1 VTLRTARR
9 LQLVVLALAV
19 LSVVPTVAADL
30 AEGRTAAAPAWTA
43 TVVPVYLVL
52 LGVLLRDLV
61 RGGDPRPASWALVV
75 AGDLALATFPLA
87 AMPERSAP
95 WVLALSP
102 LTVGA
107 AAVAL
112 RLRGALVAAAVHL
125 ALRFVLQATGVWRVS
140 MTSLVLDWLL
150 LLVVVAAVS
159 VTVQAVQAAAE
170 QVASAREGADSART
184 AAVAAR
190 AAESEHVRWDG
201 IVHDDVLASLSLTA
215 HARDEAGRAAA
226 VRAAAQALDR
236 LRREDA
242 DDPGAPVPLP
252 DLLDRLRAAARR
264 EDPAAVLTAAS
275 GTRAGAAGGVAAE
288 GLAARHVAAETAE
301 ALVAATTEAVR
312 NAVRHGGGATRRP
325 PRVDVEVALV
335 DGGRRVEVAVSDDGV
350 GFDPAR
356 PAPGRYGLA
365 VSVHRRTAV
374 VGGEAHVTSA
384 PGRGTVVRLRV
395 PTSTPP
401 APAPP
406 DAARPDPAQQVGG

>member
-9 LQLVVLALAV
+9 LQLVVLTLAV
-19 LSVVPTVAADL
+19 LSVVPTVVADL
-30 AEGRTAAAPAWTA
+30 AEGRTAAATPWTA

-61 RGGDPRPASWALVV
+61 RGGDPRPASWALVL

-87 AMPERSAP
+87 AGPETSAP

-125 ALRFVLQATGVWRVS
+125 ALRLLLHLTGVWRLS
-140 MTSLVLDWLL
+140 TTSLVLDGLL

-159 VTVQAVQAAAE
+159 VTVQALQAAAE
-170 QVASAREGADSART
+170 QVASAREAAEGART

-190 AAESEHVRWDG
+190 AAEAEHVRWDG

-215 HARDEAGRAAA
+215 QARDAGDRTAAA
-226 VRAAAQALDR
+226 QAAAQALDR
-236 LRREDA
+236 LRREGAQAA
-242 DDPGAPVPLP
+242 DGTTVPVRL
-252 DLLDRLRAAARR
+252 DELADRLR
-264 EDPAAVLTAAS
+264 TAAGREHPGAVVAAPDAVTAS
-275 GTRAGAAGGVAAE
+275 GAGVAAE
-288 GLAARHVAAETAE
+288 AAE

-312 NAVRHGGGATRRP
+312 NAVRHGGGASGRTPDVR
-325 PRVDVEVALV
+325 VEVSLAH
-335 DGGRRVEVAVSDDGV
+335 GGRRVEVAVRDDGV

-365 VSVHRRTAV
+365 VSVLRRTAV
-374 VGGEAHVTSA
+374 VGGQAEVTSA
-384 PGRGTVVRLRV
+384 PGRGTVVRVRV
-395 PTSTPP
+395 PAAVRP
-401 APAPP
+401 AVEPGADPVP
-406 DAARPDPAQQVGG
+406 TVAR

>member
-30 AEGRTAAAPAWTA
+30 AEGRTAAATAWTA

-61 RGGDPRPASWALVV
+61 RGGDPRPASWALVLV
-75 AGDLALATFPLA
+75 GDLALATFPLA

-107 AAVAL
+107 GAVAL
-112 RLRGALVAAAVHL
+112 RLRGALAAAAVHL
-125 ALRFVLQATGVWRVS
+125 ALRFLLQVTGVWRVS

-170 QVASAREGADSART
+170 QVASAREEADSART
-184 AAVAAR
+184 AAVVAR

-215 HARDEAGRAAA
+215 HARDAADRAAA

-236 LRREDA
+236 LRREDVDA
-242 DDPGAPVPLP
+242 PGAPVALA
-252 DLLDRLRAAARR
+252 DLVDRLRTAARR
-264 EDPAAVLTAAS
+264 EDPDADLTLP
-275 GTRAGAAGGVAAE
+275 GAGPAAAGVAPEA
-288 GLAARHVAAETAE
+288 AE
-301 ALVAATTEAVR
+301 ALVAATSEAVR
-312 NAVRHGGGATRRP
+312 NAVRHGAGGTGRP
-325 PRVDVEVALV
+325 PRVSVDVSLGPDA
-335 DGGRRVEVAVSDDGV
+335 RVEVAVSDDGV
-350 GFDPAR
+350 GFDPRRA
-356 PAPGRYGLA
+356 APGRYGLA
-365 VSVHRRTAV
+365 VSVRRRTAV
-374 VGGEAHVTSA
+374 VGGSARVTSA
-384 PGRGTVVRLRV
+384 PGQGTVVHLSV
-395 PTSTPP
+395 PTV
-401 APAPP
+401 
-406 DAARPDPAQQVGG
+406 ARAGGPVPVQPGAGDPDPRGPAHEVGW